1 MLVGLFFP
9 KRLHAIKIVIIIVN
23 ANRQLMPF
31 RTSAWE
37 DKEHDHD
44 FHRPVPWQ
52 TGKDEEEAAEH
63 VVNYFR
69 AKSENLC
76 YDLLLVSIFNP
87 AYRG

>member
-1 MLVGLFFP
+1 
-9 KRLHAIKIVIIIVN
+9 
-23 ANRQLMPF
+23 MPF

-87 AYRG
+87 AYQGKNCVQ